1 MAIGQLELEYVRDL
15 VYRRSAIVLDAGKDY
30 LLESRLAPLA
40 RQRGMA
46 SIDELVSRARANALD
61 LQKWIVEALTTNETS
76 FFRDI
81 HPFEALRDDVFPR
94 LMEARRSTRRL
105 HVWCAAASTG
115 QEPFTIAMTA
125 REHFPELATWDFKIV
140 GTDLCEA
147 VLERA
152 REGLYRQLEVNR
164 GLPATM
170 LVKYFDR
177 RGADWQIKP
186 ELRRIVEFKKLNL
199 IEPWPPL
206 GAPDVVFIRNVL
218 IYFDV
223 ATKRGILEKLRN
235 TMAPDG
241 ALFLGGAETTMNLD
255 DGFERVQAGKAAYYR
270 IKERRKR

>member
-46 SIDELVSRARANALD
+46 SIDELVARARANALD

-81 HPFEALRDDVFPR
+81 HPFEALRDEVFPR
-94 LMEARRSTRRL
+94 LMEARRATRRL

-125 REHFPELATWDFKIV
+125 REHFPELATWDFKII

-170 LVKYFDR
+170 LVKYFER
-177 RGADWQIKP
+177 EGSDWRIKP
-186 ELRRIVEFKKLNL
+186 ELRRVVEFKKLNL
-199 IEPWPPL
+199 IEPWPSL
-206 GAPDVVFIRNVL
+206 GTPDVVFIRNVL

-223 ATKRGILEKLRN
+223 ATKKAILDRMRN
-235 TMAPDG
+235 TMAFDG
-241 ALFLGGAETTMNLD
+241 ALFLGGAETTLNLD

-270 IKERRKR
+270 MKDRRKR

>member
-1 MAIGQLELEYVRDL
+1 MPIGQLELEYVRDL

-81 HPFEALRDDVFPR
+81 HPFEALRDEVFPR

-125 REHFPELATWDFKIV
+125 RESFPELATWDFKIV

-152 REGLYRQLEVNR
+152 REGLYRQHEVNR

-177 RGADWQIKP
+177 RGVDWQIKP